1 MPVIVTRSISTGTA
15 GVTGTGAY
23 TQAEKLAMELEMS
36 FKAAKLSNYR
46 EFTYSQQGELT
57 DIDIYETAA
66 KITTLFTKDFTYDN
80 KRNLTEILLTRISDS
95 AQLLKLFTY
104 SQQGDLLTITAS
116 AGP

>member
-1 MPVIVTRSISTGTA
+1 MLVILTRTASTGTA
-15 GVTGTGAY
+15 GVSGSGAY
-23 TQAEKLAMELEMS
+23 TQAEKLAMELEMA

-46 EFTYSQQGELT
+46 EFTYSQQGDLT

-66 KITTLFTKDFTYDN
+66 KITTLFTKGFTYSQQGD
-80 KRNLTEILLTRISDS
+80 LTEILLTRISDS
-95 AQLLKLFTY
+95 SQLLKLFTY